1 MQSINDLRAQNTYS
15 TGGGFAFAIAYGI
28 THCIVGVLTYV
39 ILVEQAALA
48 LMFQGI
54 LAMPLS
60 FLIMRVADVREPKD
74 NPLST
79 LGIYLAISQVP
90 AIAAFIVIFN
100 IEPLYLPAIFA
111 MVGATHFVPY
121 GWLHQSRAWLV
132 LSAGMTIIPYALLTM
147 TGRDSFHYIPL
158 AVGAMLISTGIYV
171 YTESRAASAS
181 AEKSKQV

>member
-1 MQSINDLRAQNTYS
+1 MQSINELRAQNTQS
-15 TGGGFAFAIAYGI
+15 TGGGFAFALAYGT
-28 THCIVGVLTYV
+28 THFIVGLLTY
-39 ILVEQAALA
+39 ILSVEQAALA

-54 LAMPLS
+54 AAMPLS
-60 FLIMRVADVREPKD
+60 FLIMRVAGVREPKD

-100 IEPLYLPAIFA
+100 VEPLYLPAIFA

-121 GWLHQSRAWLV
+121 AWLHQSRAWLV
-132 LSAGMTIIPYALLTM
+132 LSAGMTIVPFALLTM

-158 AVGAMLISTGIYV
+158 AVGAMLVITGIYV
-171 YTESRAASAS
+171 YIESRRRAATYQSQQA
-181 AEKSKQV
+181 